1 MADSPRRA
9 ALAAAALA
17 LAVGLYGAHLRRAQP
32 EPIGPHPWFDSA
44 PRLPA
49 EAAEAEAEAAE
60 PAEMPPP
67 GMRMRRSSFAVM
79 DTLAV
84 GRIAKF
90 ESVRKQRWGR
100 AEALDAARRYNAL
113 AR

>member
-49 EAAEAEAEAAE
+49 EAAEAD
-60 PAEMPPP
+60 
-67 GMRMRRSSFAVM
+67 RRA
-79 DTLAV
+79 
-84 GRIAKF
+84 I
-90 ESVRKQRWGR
+90 R
-100 AEALDAARRYNAL
+100 AMTAPCVPCDGHAIPSRAPQAGHTARGS
-113 AR
+113 